1 MIDIRHFFITCKYE
15 LQNTEFQ
22 YYFLDFEVWV
32 VKKMKQ
38 HDLSVENSCVDS
50 RLKSAGSTPHPLVDY
65 GLKLKM
71 A

>member
-1 MIDIRHFFITCKYE
+1 
-15 LQNTEFQ
+15 
-22 YYFLDFEVWV
+22 
-32 VKKMKQ
+32 MKQ